1 MNEPPE
7 QPRAGGSWRGIR
19 QEVAPRAMS
28 RRGRRRQLLGTAK
41 AVALVALV
49 GLASWVVYA
58 GVHAWPGDPAAPDSV
73 VSSRPVREVVVLT
86 NGVLTRDWAER
97 TLALPRGTSLI
108 ALDLVLLRDRLM
120 SSGQVSVAV
129 LTRNFPDT
137 LVVNLQERTPVARLQ
152 VDGGG
157 GGVRV
162 LLVARDGVVYEGAHY
177 EPTLVSSLPWLAG
190 LTLRRSAA
198 GGYEPV
204 AEMDVVSDLLA
215 MAQLQAPHL
224 YRGWLIV
231 SLERLAAQGE
241 IVVRAQ
247 DIPEVVFGA
256 RGDFLRQLAQ
266 LDYIVDQAALAAG
279 APALRSVNLSL
290 GAQVPVTFAA
300 EEPGAAP
307 RSVRPAPVFSLQPS
321 SRNSQRDL

>member
-1 MNEPPE
+1 MSEPRD

-41 AVALVALV
+41 AFALVALV
-49 GLASWVVYA
+49 GLASWVVYTGVQAWA
-58 GVHAWPGDPAAPDSV
+58 GEAAVLDPV

-86 NGVLTRDWAER
+86 NGVLTRDWTER

-108 ALDLVLLRDRLM
+108 ALDLALLRDRLM
-120 SSGQVSVAV
+120 ASGQVSVAV

-157 GGVRV
+157 GVRV

-177 EPTLVSSLPWLAG
+177 EPALVSSLPWLAG

-204 AEMDVVSDLLA
+204 ADMGVVSDLLA

-231 SLERLAAQGE
+231 SLERLAAHGE

-266 LDYIVDQAALAAG
+266 LDYIVDQATLAAG
-279 APALRSVNLSL
+279 APVLRSVNLSL
-290 GAQVPVTFAA
+290 GAQVPVTFAT

-307 RSVRPAPVFSLQPS
+307 RAVRPAPVFSLQPP
-321 SRNSQRDL
+321 SRNSPRDL